1 VAVVLILALAA
12 AWEERGAGAQAEA
25 GGPEPAGPEPAGE
38 RSQGE
43 LVLATWNLSWLHR
56 SPGSGVVKR
65 SEADYRRLADYA
77 RRLDADIVALQE
89 VDGEA
94 AARRIFDPAAHRF
107 HFADDPGNRQNVGFA
122 WRRELD
128 VAAMPDLIALGEHRL
143 RRGADIRVRAHGG
156 EMRLLAI
163 HLKSGCWERP
173 LGDPERACATLA
185 RQLPVLEGW
194 IDARAAE
201 GVPFAVLGD
210 FNRRFTAADTF
221 WPELDDAEPPEA
233 DLTAVTRGRRSDCW
247 DGRYPDFIDHIV
259 LSRAAGGWL
268 VPGSFRQVLF
278 DPADARHRRKLSDH
292 CPVSV
297 RLAVSAGP

>member
-1 VAVVLILALAA
+1 LALAA
-12 AWEERGAGAQAEA
+12 AWEGREADADGRGAG
-25 GGPEPAGPEPAGE
+25 PDPVPAPAAD
-38 RSQGE
+38 RRPGE
-43 LVLATWNLSWLHR
+43 LTLATWNLSWLHR

-65 SEADYRRLADYA
+65 SEADYRRLAGYA

-89 VDGEA
+89 VDGEE
-94 AARRIFDPAAHRF
+94 AARRLFDPAAYAF

-122 WRRELD
+122 WRRGLQVD
-128 VAAMPDLIALGEHRL
+128 PMPDLIALGERGL
-143 RRGADIRVRAHGG
+143 RRGADIRARMNGR
-156 EMRLLAI
+156 EIRLLAI

-173 LGDPERACATLA
+173 LGDPERACASLA

-194 IDARAAE
+194 IDARAAA

-210 FNRRFTAADTF
+210 FNRRFLPGDTF
-221 WPELDDAEPPEA
+221 WPEIDDAVPPEA
-233 DLTAVTRGRRSDCW
+233 DLTAVTRGRRSECW

-268 VPGSFRQVLF
+268 LPGSFRQVLF
-278 DPADARHRRKLSDH
+278 DPEDARHRRKLSDH

-297 RLAVSAGP
+297 RLAIAPGP